1 MRRALAVLCGL
12 LAGSLGACSLRDLSD
27 LTSAPADAA
36 TDADAAAV
44 CTKDCL
50 GGACVN
56 GKCQPVTIAANRRS
70 PWGIAVDQGQ
80 VYWSEAS
87 APGVR
92 GLGYRFDPNDGMS
105 TYINTDV
112 GPTWLSVF
120 GGRLLWAGATSP
132 FAVGRCPIPGH
143 GCTFFMGF
151 NPFPAG
157 TIVANGN
164 GQYVNHPDRVV
175 ADATGVYWTNAGS
188 SVVTR
193 DGSVVVCRATGCG
206 SPPPQLLALFQ
217 SHPRGIA
224 IDDTYVYWVNQG
236 LGTETTDGAVLRI
249 PKTPGGTSEKLAENL
264 QSPAYLAIDDNN
276 VYWTNGGT
284 GTVMV
289 VSKSGG
295 DARVFAEGQGGAWDI
310 AVDGT
315 GVYWT
320 TLGPSG
326 TIATCPL
333 SGCDAGVKVLA
344 QQNEPYGI
352 ALDEKAIYWTTFDP
366 TAGTVMKLAKP

>member
-1 MRRALAVLCGL
+1 MRRVVFSGL
-12 LAGSLGACSLRDLSD
+12 VVAMSALGACSLRDLSD
-27 LTSAPADAA
+27 LTSGGADAA
-36 TDADAAAV
+36 SDVDAALV
-44 CTKDCL
+44 CPKDCL
-50 GGACVN
+50 GGECVN
-56 GKCQPVTIAANRRS
+56 GKCQPVTLVANRPS
-70 PWGIAVDQGQ
+70 PWGIAVDQGT
-80 VYWSEAS
+80 VFWSELGPS
-87 APGVR
+87 GVPGAA
-92 GLGYRFDPNDGMS
+92 YRFEEPDGGRTFIK
-105 TYINTDV
+105 TYVD
-112 GPTWLSVF
+112 PTWLTVF
-120 GGRLLWAGATSP
+120 EGHLLWTGMTSP
-132 FAVGRCPIPGH
+132 FAVGRCPTSGA
-143 GCTFFMGF
+143 GCTFLSGF

-157 TIVANGN
+157 TIVASGA
-164 GQYVNHPDRVV
+164 GPYVNHPDRAV

-206 SPPPQLLALFQ
+206 SPPPQQLALFQ

-249 PKTPGGTSEKLAENL
+249 PKAPGGIAEKLADSL
-264 QSPAYLAIDDNN
+264 QSPAYLAIDDNH

-295 DARVFAEGQGGAWDI
+295 DARVFADGQGGAWDI

-344 QQNEPYGI
+344 EQSEPYGI
-352 ALDEKAIYWTTFDP
+352 ALDDKAVYWTTFDP
-366 TAGTVMKLAKP
+366 MAGTVMKLAKP